1 MSSVAGPSR
10 WRGTTA
16 SSRGSPSGRSP
27 IVWAARRRRS
37 RRTSTTHLTLT
48 KGLRKPRRD
57 ARRVWR
63 PPAHKADPGLS
74 RAERTPPWRGGASL
88 TPDPVR
94 RSSARQGALLE
105 CVREPAVGWQQ
116 PPVVRSAQLGDRGR
130 SRPRGRRD
138 YRNRG
143 IAAARF
149 ERARQRKH
157 SRRAES
163 PILGSG
169 WKRSRDVASPYCCSD
184 EPARGPSACSRPGGG
199 RLSKRITLVWA
210 QSLRLAKHQRG
221 SGSPAS
227 MASDS
232 WIAASMRQSDAEI
245 DTIAA
250 RPRQEPARGPV
261 GLAQSQGERHS
272 PRDRGRGCRDCS
284 QAAAEGSL
292 LLLDRRG
299 SG

>member
-1 MSSVAGPSR
+1 MVAPVASGTLAGSTSGSWASNHKEAAGSDCSRLRRHPRVIGLAHLCRPSRSRTSSPGMTPQPSEKLQSEIGVAGGAR
-10 WRGTTA
+10 FVRRGRRGAA
-16 SSRGSPSGRSP
+16 S
-27 IVWAARRRRS
+27 
-37 RRTSTTHLTLT
+37 
-48 KGLRKPRRD
+48 
-57 ARRVWR
+57 
-63 PPAHKADPGLS
+63 
-74 RAERTPPWRGGASL
+74 
-88 TPDPVR
+88 R
-94 RSSARQGALLE
+94 RSSVSSRRLWGAHSS
-105 CVREPAVGWQQ
+105 VIAGGHDH
-116 PPVVRSAQLGDRGR
+116 RS
-130 SRPRGRRD
+130 RRD

-199 RLSKRITLVWA
+199 RLSKRITIVWA

>member
-1 MSSVAGPSR
+1 MDS
-10 WRGTTA
+10 
-16 SSRGSPSGRSP
+16 
-27 IVWAARRRRS
+27 
-37 RRTSTTHLTLT
+37 
-48 KGLRKPRRD
+48 
-57 ARRVWR
+57 R
-63 PPAHKADPGLS
+63 PPG
-74 RAERTPPWRGGASL
+74 
-88 TPDPVR
+88 VR
-94 RSSARQGALLE
+94 RSLRVEATA
-105 CVREPAVGWQQ
+105 
-116 PPVVRSAQLGDRGR
+116 
-130 SRPRGRRD
+130 SRHWPC
-138 YRNRG
+138 RG

-250 RPRQEPARGPV
+250 RPEHQPARWGGRRSQP
-261 GLAQSQGERHS
+261 LAKRTFCVPRSAGRSRMS
-272 PRDRGRGCRDCS
+272 PRCS
-284 QAAAEGSL
+284 SSRKSGSL
-292 LLLDRRG
+292 TKVTYLTA
-299 SG
+299 

>member
-1 MSSVAGPSR
+1 MPTQMTERLLVVDIESRDVAGRPSKASR
-10 WRGTTA
+10 HRPSAIGTARAHRRQSDRTA
-16 SSRGSPSGRSP
+16 GRRREGKSTRARSTPGTRFSPIAGLTRTPAERARYLCSAAAVCRLTRRPYGRSDRAKRSRG
-27 IVWAARRRRS
+27 WA
-37 RRTSTTHLTLT
+37 
-48 KGLRKPRRD
+48 GPD
-57 ARRVWR
+57 
-63 PPAHKADPGLS
+63 DP
-74 RAERTPPWRGGASL
+74 
-88 TPDPVR
+88 D
-94 RSSARQGALLE
+94 
-105 CVREPAVGWQQ
+105 
-116 PPVVRSAQLGDRGR
+116 
-130 SRPRGRRD
+130 
-138 YRNRG
+138 RG